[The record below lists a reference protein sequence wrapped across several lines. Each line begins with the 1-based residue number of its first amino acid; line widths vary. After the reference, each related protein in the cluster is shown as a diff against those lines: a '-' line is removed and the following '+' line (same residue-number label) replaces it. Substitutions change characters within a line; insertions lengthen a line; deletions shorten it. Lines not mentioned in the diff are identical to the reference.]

1 MYIRHDKVWAVFR
14 KEDRPL
20 IFRGGVFEKI
30 ARDPESG
37 LMRVT
42 QKRHNTETTMGLPR
56 KFIYPPPPRVQIEV
70 PSFRTQTEVPFG
82 SSLKFV

>member
-56 KFIYPPPPRVQIEV
+56 KFIYFPPLLG
-70 PSFRTQTEVPFG
+70 FRLKYLPFG
-82 SSLKFV
+82 LRLKFLSEAV